1 MAEPGFLNNAE
12 QMVKRLDDLSKSL
25 EGVLQANDRLNNS
38 SLSRSMGTN
47 SESISNLI
55 AVVKDSAEVLGQFGS
70 LIESGASKFGMIGA
84 AAGKFVS
91 SLTGFSEDLVK
102 FGTSSVEAGRVIADA
117 FDAPSR
123 PIRDMERNLF
133 DLDRRFGASTERSRE
148 FQRAFDFEVGS
159 KFADSLH
166 LASNEMIDII
176 ESTSRTSI
184 NLGQLNENVKVGTE
198 SVKLYAAAT
207 AYSAATGIGAYQAVS
222 LLNDL
227 LNKQGMTAQQ
237 AVDSLGMYSAIS
249 KTTGLAVE
257 DVATSLNR
265 SVSGFDKLGMTAD
278 FGRPAL
284 ESFSRVVKDMG
295 LGIEQSTD
303 LADTLT
309 RALGGL
315 ATNYTNAYLLFQR
328 GGLNLSSMSAG
339 GGVLGASIGMQAAML
354 RAERGGPE
362 AQADMA
368 RQLTAGL
375 RDTIASFGGGRIVT
389 VEEAAETPGLQ
400 TQFYTQQQM
409 LKQFGI
415 SDEGS
420 ANRVLDLL
428 ARLDEATAS
437 GNQDAQDALSQ
448 QIQAETDS
456 RNQTMDASEKL
467 ERKIDAHISVT
478 RAGYREQLMQ
488 GHQISEYLA
497 TMAAGYVESATGD
510 LQARRTQLMQQ
521 VQKSAAESLEGGQF
535 SYQQVMAGYQKYTES
550 RENETGAMP
559 PPVGAT
565 GAVINKAGDGMQ
577 IGNVHVTFG
586 LTEEGKRVFQVV
598 NVHDRKGAQS
608 ANNIVSNSGN

>member
-1 MAEPGFLNNAE
+1 MAEPGFLNNTE
-12 QMVKRLDDLSKSL
+12 QMSKRLEDLTKSL
-25 EGVLQANDRLNNS
+25 EGLIQANDRLNNS
-38 SLSRSMGTN
+38 SLDRSMGQN
-47 SESISNLI
+47 SQSISNLI
-55 AVVKDSAEVLGQFGS
+55 SVVKDSAEVIGQFGTR
-70 LIESGASKFGMIGA
+70 IESGASKFGSIGA
-84 AAGKFVS
+84 AAGKFIS
-91 SLTGFSEDLVK
+91 SLTGFSEDLIK
-102 FGTSSVEAGRVIADA
+102 FGALSVEVGKMVADA

-133 DLDRRFGASTERSRE
+133 DLDQKFGVSSERSRE
-148 FQRAFDFEVGS
+148 FQRAFDFEIGS

-166 LASNEMIDII
+166 LASNEMLAII
-176 ESTSRTSI
+176 EATERTSI

-207 AYSAATGIGAYQAVS
+207 AYSAATGITAYQTVS
-222 LLNDL
+222 ILNNLLNE
-227 LNKQGMTAQQ
+227 QGMTAQQ
-237 AVDSLGMYSAIS
+237 AVNSLGMYSAIS
-249 KTTGLAVE
+249 KTTGLSIE

-265 SVSGFDKLGMTAD
+265 SVSGFGKLGMTAD

-284 ESFSRVVKDMG
+284 EGFGRVVKDMG
-295 LGIEQSTD
+295 LGIEQATD
-303 LADTLT
+303 LADSLT

-315 ATNYTNAYLLFQR
+315 ATNYANAYLLFQR

-354 RAERGGPE
+354 RAEKEGPE

-437 GNQDAQDALSQ
+437 GNQEAQDALAE
-448 QIQAETDS
+448 QIQAEADS

-488 GHQISEYLA
+488 GHQIAEYLA
-497 TMAAGYVESATGD
+497 TMAAGYMEGVTGD
-510 LQARRTQLMQQ
+510 LQARRAQLMRQAED
-521 VQKSAAESLEGGQF
+521 SAAQSLEGGQF

-550 RENETGAMP
+550 REDEAKP
-559 PPVGAT
+559 PTIGAT

-608 ANNIVSNSGN
+608 ANNITSNSGN